1 MLSPRLPQGRR
12 SAWTVGTDCNC
23 GWLATFCTPEPNLLV
38 GQSDIRKFRQL
49 HQRPGWTQISRA
61 LRATCLSPNF
71 KKHFAKLSL
80 RATHARTSRIR
91 VCVLYPARSRGPVC
105 VRTHNKTRCCETNDR
120 VSRNSS
126 SARSV
131 PFERSPTAHLH
142 HSLRHIF
149 SHVYIIELYVP
160 DVQILASQCLL
171 AVPCS
176 TATRQATYIHVSSPR
191 VLAPRP
197 SALPYIPL

>member
-1 MLSPRLPQGRR
+1 M
-12 SAWTVGTDCNC
+12 
-23 GWLATFCTPEPNLLV
+23 
-38 GQSDIRKFRQL
+38 
-49 HQRPGWTQISRA
+49 RA
-61 LRATCLSPNF
+61 LPGKEPRTCVRADAPIKRDAENE
-71 KKHFAKLSL
+71 
-80 RATHARTSRIR
+80 
-91 VCVLYPARSRGPVC
+91 RSRVTELVVG
-105 VRTHNKTRCCETNDR
+105 N
-120 VSRNSS
+120 
-126 SARSV
+126 A
-131 PFERSPTAHLH
+131 SPTAHLH
-142 HSLRHIF
+142 HSLYLSSRHIF